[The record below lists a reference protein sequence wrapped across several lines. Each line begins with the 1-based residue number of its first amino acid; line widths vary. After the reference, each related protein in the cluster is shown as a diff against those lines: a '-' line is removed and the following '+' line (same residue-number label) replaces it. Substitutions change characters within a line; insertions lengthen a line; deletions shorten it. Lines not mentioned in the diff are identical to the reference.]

1 MIQTEL
7 EEAGFDP
14 NSLKDLFFSGGNA
27 ISRLTNSNA
36 IELCLQ

>member
-14 NSLKDLFFSGGNA
+14 MSLKDLFFSGGNVNLSRSTNTKA
-27 ISRLTNSNA
+27 I
-36 IELCLQ
+36 